1 MRQLQ
6 HGDVL
11 IREVKSIPAKAARC
25 VRREGKI
32 VVAEGEATGHHH
44 VIDSKAAEM
53 FFVTSDGHRV
63 CYLEVL
69 EPVTITHEEHKPMT
83 IPPGKYAVQQV
94 REYIYILDME
104 QRVID

>member
-11 IREVKSIPAKAARC
+11 IKEVKSIPAKAIKCAR
-25 VRREGKI
+25 RMGKI
-32 VVAEGEATGHHH
+32 LVAEGEATGHNH

-53 FFVTSDGHRV
+53 FFITRDGQRV

-69 EPVTITHEEHKPMT
+69 EPVTIVHEEHKPMT

-94 REYIYILDME
+94 REYNYILDME